1 MEDFGGRK
9 RFPENSERLTEEQ
22 KDFLK
27 AALSNFLDEETST
40 VRGYG
45 QSIAMYGEVKDYLQI
60 EEEEGAAT
68 GLNPFDPEKDPDR
81 YNQFWQLFNEARS
94 VGLNKTFDYKTISQS
109 ISWAVRQAKGD
120 QAIIDRIAKDINTIS
135 KKKRLTRSKLINTI
149 TRSRRKPGRKKK

>member
-1 MEDFGGRK
+1 M
-9 RFPENSERLTEEQ
+9 
-22 KDFLK
+22 
-27 AALSNFLDEETST
+27 
-40 VRGYG
+40 
-45 QSIAMYGEVKDYLQI
+45 
-60 EEEEGAAT
+60 EEEEGAGG